1 MVAASAAMKAMAIT
15 VMMVVQ
21 PAGPMMMSGIPP
33 KMIHRGSRILS
44 HLQLNTI
51 FFVSSFVIGLYG

>member
-1 MVAASAAMKAMAIT
+1 
-15 VMMVVQ
+15 
-21 PAGPMMMSGIPP
+21 
-33 KMIHRGSRILS
+33 MIHRGSRILS

>member
-1 MVAASAAMKAMAIT
+1 MKAMAIT

-44 HLQLNTI
+44 HLQLNAI
-51 FFVSSFVIGLYG
+51 FLVSSLVIGLYG

>member
-1 MVAASAAMKAMAIT
+1 MKAMAIT

-44 HLQLNTI
+44 HLQLN
-51 FFVSSFVIGLYG
+51 SSFVIGLYG